1 MPEMVNLG
9 LADPGAGRGNPAY
22 ELDLGRVL
30 RQSFSVTWSNLLPF
44 YLVGLAV
51 YAPVIL
57 LLGLAA
63 TLPVSDDAARI
74 MTTASDL
81 LERLLGFV
89 LAGALSYG
97 VIENLRGRRPAIG
110 QTVGVGLRSGGRVF
124 VVGLMSGI
132 ATAVG
137 LVLCIVPG
145 IIVYCM
151 LWVAVPV
158 AVVEQAG
165 VMEAMDRSQHLTAGT
180 RLGVFAV
187 NLVIGVL
194 VGAVG
199 FVVYG
204 AAIGGI
210 ALLGGGEDIG
220 ASVLAAGQLAGSLLL
235 IPLECLQAASAAVGY
250 YDLRVHR
257 EGAEVDQLVSVFE

>member
-1 MPEMVNLG
+1 MPEMLNLG

-30 RQSFSVTWSNLLPF
+30 RRSFSVSFSNVLPF

-51 YAPVIL
+51 YSPALL

-63 TLPVSDDAARI
+63 VLPVPDETARL
-74 MTTASDL
+74 MVTASDM
-81 LERLLGFV
+81 LGRFLGLV
-89 LAGALSYG
+89 LAGALAFG
-97 VIENLRGRRPAIG
+97 VIENLRGRQPAIG
-110 QTVGVGLRSGGRVF
+110 QTVAVGLRSGVRVL
-124 VVGLMSGI
+124 VVSLVSGI
-132 ATAVG
+132 ATLVG

-158 AVVEQAG
+158 AVVERAG
-165 VMEAMDRSQHLTAGT
+165 VMEAMDRSRHLTAGT

-187 NLVIGVL
+187 NLVMGVL
-194 VGAVG
+194 VGAVTL
-199 FVVYG
+199 VVYG
-204 AAIGGI
+204 VAIGG
-210 ALLGGGEDIG
+210 AVFLGGGE
-220 ASVLAAGQLAGSLLL
+220 AVPTSTLAAAQLAGSLLL

-250 YDLRVHR
+250 HDLRVHR
-257 EGAEVDQLVSVFE
+257 EGAEVDELVSVFE

>member
-1 MPEMVNLG
+1 MPEMLNLG
-9 LADPGAGRGNPAY
+9 LAEPATGNPGY

-44 YLVGLAV
+44 GLVGLAV
-51 YAPVIL
+51 YSPALL

-63 TLPVSDDAARI
+63 VLPVSDDVARI
-74 MTTASDL
+74 MMTTSDVL
-81 LERLLGFV
+81 GRLLGLV
-89 LAGALSYG
+89 LAGALAYG

-110 QTVGVGLRSGGRVF
+110 QTVGVGLRSGVRVF
-124 VVGLMSGI
+124 LVSLVSGI
-132 ATAVG
+132 ATVVG

-165 VMEAMDRSQHLTAGT
+165 VMEAMDRSQNLTAGT
-180 RLGVFAV
+180 RLAVFAV

-194 VGAVG
+194 VGACG
-199 FVVYG
+199 FMVY
-204 AAIGGI
+204 AVAIGGVVI
-210 ALLGGGEDIG
+210 LGGGEAVP
-220 ASVLAAGQLAGSLLL
+220 ASRLAAGQLAGSLLL

-257 EGAEVDQLVSVFE
+257 EGAEVDELVSVFE